1 MSSYS
6 CYEVTKAT
14 QVLFVGL
21 CKIGN
26 LLFLFI
32 SVSTEIEVS
41 DSMSSLSADDANSA
55 LAHGLFLYC
64 RKDQIALGF
73 P

>member
-21 CKIGN
+21 YKIGN

-41 DSMSSLSADDANSA
+41 DTMSSLSADDANSV
-55 LAHGLFLYC
+55 LAHGLFLYLAG
-64 RKDQIALGF
+64 KTKLH
-73 P
+73 